1 MGIRWNR
8 VADTCVPLTFSMGIG
23 LHPRAGGMSR
33 SLHPRGRDVEV
44 EKAAWGL
51 EIPSCQTPFPATT
64 ASGTA
69 AGGCSRCSVPNIC
82 ETAVGEF

>member
-33 SLHPRGRDVEV
+33 SLHARRGSGE
-44 EKAAWGL
+44 GL
-51 EIPSCQTPFPATT
+51 AIDSELSNSL
-64 ASGTA
+64 SGDH
-69 AGGCSRCSVPNIC
+69 GVGHGCRWLF
-82 ETAVGEF
+82 AVFCAEYL

>member
-1 MGIRWNR
+1 MQ
-8 VADTCVPLTFSMGIG
+8 VAYPARYTK
-23 LHPRAGGMSR
+23 
-33 SLHPRGRDVEV
+33 RDVDSGEG
-44 EKAAWGL
+44 WL